1 MTYLEVSRLN
11 TETLAH
17 VLGTLRNDIHT
28 VEVVD
33 QTGSTNTELVKRA
46 TARAT
51 RAFFWSGGDE
61 PWGAPSVLAARH
73 QTAGKGRAGRI
84 WNSAPDDSLTFSIL
98 LEADVP
104 SELFTW
110 LPLLAGTAVAQE
122 LSRTFDL
129 DVRLKWPND
138 IVVQTSQTP
147 IDGWDTLRKLGGLL
161 VERVGQNGAVVGVGI
176 NLLQSTAQLP
186 VPTATSLALTL
197 DEKGA
202 DSVSGLPRAPRV
214 IDGNELLANV
224 IASVLNMVERWEG
237 AGGSVEGA
245 GLAEDVRNVSATLG
259 SMVRV
264 ELPSGEPLLGRATQ
278 LAPDG
283 ALVVLDE
290 NGQTH
295 VVHAGDVYHLRLH

>member
-1 MTYLEVSRLN
+1 MTYLEVSRLS

-17 VLGTLRNDIHT
+17 VLGTLRTDIHT

-51 RAFFWSGGDE
+51 RAFFWSDSDE

-73 QTAGKGRAGRI
+73 QTAGKGRTGRI

-98 LEADVP
+98 LEVDVP

-122 LSRTFDL
+122 LSRAFDL

-138 IVVQTSQTP
+138 IVVQTSQAP

-161 VERVGQNGAVVGVGI
+161 VERVGQNSAVVGVGI
-176 NLLQSTAQLP
+176 NLLQRLAQLP
-186 VPTATSLALTL
+186 VPTATSLALAL

-202 DSVSGLPRAPRV
+202 DSVPGLPRAPRV

-224 IASVLNMVERWEG
+224 IASVLNMVERWEE

-245 GLAEDVRNVSATLG
+245 GLAEDVRNVSATLR